1 MASTPPPTDKASSP
15 KSPPTEE
22 SRPADTAT
30 EEPTGKTENSEPT
43 PSTSTSEVGAT
54 DQPTEQDEP
63 AEPTPAP
70 AATPWQAI
78 FSPQFN
84 AYYFYN
90 AETQQT
96 TWENPLAQTTSP
108 STPSTEPD
116 PASTPSATTPYSAL
130 HAAALQAGID
140 PSLAHLDPSLLS
152 SLPGAPGPGPTSF
165 TAKFNA
171 RTGQFTRPDARD
183 PTHLSEHARATRMSE
198 FYFDVKA
205 WEEELARRGG
215 ALMGEEG
222 EGGAEGKKRK
232 RPSKKDLVG
241 VLAFLFFFLPLR
253 GILGHAVPYF
263 GSLCPCSYVSRNPCP
278 TPLPSWSCFL
288 FTFPLTYLVLF
299 PRPY

>member
-1 MASTPPPTDKASSP
+1 MST
-15 KSPPTEE
+15 PTEE
-22 SRPADTAT
+22 SRPTDTPT
-30 EEPTGKTENSEPT
+30 EEPSSKTENSEAT
-43 PSTSTSEVGAT
+43 RSTSTSEVGAA
-54 DQPTEQDEP
+54 DQPTEQDQH
-63 AEPTPAP
+63 AEPTPPP
-70 AATPWQAI
+70 ATTAWQAI

-96 TWENPLAQTTSP
+96 TWENPLAQTTSTSP
-108 STPSTEPD
+108 PSTEPD
-116 PASTPSATTPYSAL
+116 PSSTPSTTNPYSAL

-222 EGGAEGKKRK
+222 EGGAEGRKRK

-241 VLAFLFFFLPLR
+241 VCFALFSRLPQ
-253 GILGHAVPYF
+253 
-263 GSLCPCSYVSRNPCP
+263 
-278 TPLPSWSCFL
+278 PLTSWPCFL
-288 FTFPLTYLVLF
+288 STFPYSYLVL
-299 PRPY
+299 RCHPY